1 MAWATLWSQVQ
12 SSIIIIPHNK
22 RRNLLCL
29 PLSYLNMIALVWMQ
43 VVLVPI
49 KGIME
54 SLSQIQNFRCIHRL
68 RFNKLRCRLWAVEF
82 PLALIIIVQ
91 TVALKEIMAV
101 TQENSVWKIPIRSHL
116 DTFQQFNNKV
126 TFFNPNSHLSRH
138 QLRHPNRMKS
148 LGKHGAKWSQR
159 SASNCQHL
167 LMP

>member
-1 MAWATLWSQVQ
+1 
-12 SSIIIIPHNK
+12 
-22 RRNLLCL
+22 
-29 PLSYLNMIALVWMQ
+29 MQ

-101 TQENSVWKIPIRSHL
+101 TQENSV
-116 DTFQQFNNKV
+116 
-126 TFFNPNSHLSRH
+126 
-138 QLRHPNRMKS
+138 
-148 LGKHGAKWSQR
+148 
-159 SASNCQHL
+159 
-167 LMP
+167 